1 MSRNRS
7 FKSFVIVLLLAALAA
22 AQDVASFEKRTTVKK
37 LDNGLTVVI
46 CERPEAPVFS
56 FFTHVDAGSVQD
68 PLGQTGLA
76 HMFEHMAFK
85 GTDKIGT
92 KDYAAEKVALE
103 KVEQTYAA
111 YIAERDKPVGRDEK
125 KLKDLEKAWKDA
137 VAEADKYVKPNEFP
151 QIVEINGGE
160 DLNAN
165 TSDDETNYFY
175 SFPENRLELWAYLE
189 SERFLHPVMREFY
202 KERNVVIE
210 ERRMRVDSNPI
221 GRLLEQF
228 TTAAFQ
234 AHEYHRP
241 TIGWM
246 SDLNSFSATD
256 AKKFFDEY
264 YIPSNMVVTVVGD
277 VKASETMPIIEKYF
291 GRIPSRPRPDERTT
305 TEPPQN
311 AERRVVLQDMS
322 QPLYLEGYH
331 RPDYRSPDDAVYDAI
346 ADLMSSGR
354 TSRLYRALVRDKK
367 IAADSAGFTGLP
379 GNKYPHLF
387 AFYAFPLPGHKPEEM
402 ADAIHVEIE
411 KLKNEDISDE
421 ELKMIKTRAKA
432 NLDPQ
437 PGQQRRPGQ
446 QSGFIPGALRRLA
459 RTVPLRWTASTK
471 SPKRT
476 FAAWLI
482 KLLFQPIVQWELS
495 KPSPLLQQRTKK
507 EERNE
512 NSSPAHSPF
521 DSSCHQRGSS
531 ASRCA
536 SDELAADSD
545 SASARVSSSGA
556 EAHRTAEWH
565 GDLSSG
571 RPRTP
576 GHRWHRTHPRRLAVR
591 AREQSRNAGYLRRSL
606 AHRWNQG
613 ANRGSTRRLP

>member
-1 MSRNRS
+1 MNCRS
-7 FKSFVIVLLLAALAA
+7 LKSFTIVLTLCALAA
-22 AQDVASFEKRTTVKK
+22 AQDMASFEKRTTVKK

-68 PLGQTGLA
+68 PLGETGLA

-92 KDYAAEKVALE
+92 TDYQAEKVALE

-111 YIAERDKPVGRDEK
+111 YIAERDKPVDRNDQ
-125 KLKDLEKAWKDA
+125 KLKDLEKNWKDA
-137 VAEADKYVKPNEFP
+137 VTAANKYVKPNEFP
-151 QIVEINGGE
+151 QIVENNGGE

-234 AHEYHRP
+234 AHPYHRP
-241 TIGWM
+241 TIGWI

-256 AKKFFDEY
+256 AKQFFDKY

-277 VKASETMPIIEKYF
+277 VKASETMPIVEKYF
-291 GRIPSRPRPDERTT
+291 ARIPSRPKPDERTT

-311 AERRVVLQDMS
+311 AERRVVLLEMS

-346 ADLMSSGR
+346 ADLMSNGR

-367 IAADSAGFTGLP
+367 IASDSAGFTGLP

-387 AFYAFPLPGHKPEEM
+387 AFYAFPLPGHKPDEM
-402 ADAIHVEIE
+402 AEAIHVEIE
-411 KLKNEDISDE
+411 KLKKEDISDE
-421 ELKMIKTRAKA
+421 ELRMIKTRAKA
-432 NLDPQ
+432 NLLRSLGSNEGLANNLALYQARYDDWRELFRSVDRIDKVSKADI
-437 PGQQRRPGQ
+437 RRVANQTFVPTN
-446 QSGFIPGALRRLA
+446 
-459 RTVPLRWTASTK
+459 RTVGIIETK
-471 SPKRT
+471 TP
-476 FAAWLI
+476 
-482 KLLFQPIVQWELS
+482 
-495 KPSPLLQQRTKK
+495 
-507 EERNE
+507 
-512 NSSPAHSPF
+512 
-521 DSSCHQRGSS
+521 
-531 ASRCA
+531 
-536 SDELAADSD
+536 AADQKG
-545 SASARVSSSGA
+545 GA
-556 EAHRTAEWH
+556 
-565 GDLSSG
+565 
-571 RPRTP
+571 
-576 GHRWHRTHPRRLAVR
+576 
-591 AREQSRNAGYLRRSL
+591 Q
-606 AHRWNQG
+606 
-613 ANRGSTRRLP
+613 

>member
-1 MSRNRS
+1 MKYRS
-7 FKSFVIVLLLAALAA
+7 LKSFAILLILAALAA
-22 AQDVASFEKRTTVKK
+22 AQDIASFEKRTTVKK

-68 PLGQTGLA
+68 PLGETGLA

-92 KDYAAEKVALE
+92 KNYAAEKVALE
-103 KVEQTYAA
+103 KVEQAYAA

-125 KLKDLEKAWKDA
+125 KLKELEKGWKDA

-210 ERRMRVDSNPI
+210 ERRMRTDSNPI

-234 AHEYHRP
+234 AHPYHRP

-256 AKKFFDEY
+256 AKHFFDTY
-264 YIPSNMVVTVVGD
+264 YIPSNMVVAVVGD
-277 VKASETMPIIEKYF
+277 VKASETMPMVEKYF
-291 GRIPSRPRPDERTT
+291 SRIPSHAKPDERTT

-311 AERRVVLQDMS
+311 SERRVVLREMS

-331 RPDYRSPDDAVYDAI
+331 RPDFRNPDDAVYDAI
-346 ADLMSSGR
+346 ADLMSNGR
-354 TSRLYRALVRDKK
+354 TSRLYRALVRDKR
-367 IAADSAGFTGLP
+367 IASDSAGFTGLP

-387 AFYAFPLPGHKPEEM
+387 AFYAFPLPGHKPDEM

-411 KLKNEDISDE
+411 KLKKEDISDE
-421 ELKMIKTRAKA
+421 ELRMIKTRAKA
-432 NLDPQ
+432 NLIRSLGSNEGLANNLALYQARYDDWRELFRSVDRIDKVSKADI
-437 PGQQRRPGQ
+437 RRVANQTFVPTN
-446 QSGFIPGALRRLA
+446 
-459 RTVPLRWTASTK
+459 RTVGVIETK
-471 SPKRT
+471 S
-476 FAAWLI
+476 AAAPDQ
-482 KLLFQPIVQWELS
+482 K
-495 KPSPLLQQRTKK
+495 
-507 EERNE
+507 
-512 NSSPAHSPF
+512 
-521 DSSCHQRGSS
+521 G
-531 ASRCA
+531 
-536 SDELAADSD
+536 
-545 SASARVSSSGA
+545 GA
-556 EAHRTAEWH
+556 
-565 GDLSSG
+565 
-571 RPRTP
+571 
-576 GHRWHRTHPRRLAVR
+576 
-591 AREQSRNAGYLRRSL
+591 Q
-606 AHRWNQG
+606 
-613 ANRGSTRRLP
+613 

>member
-1 MSRNRS
+1 MSRTRS
-7 FKSFVIVLLLAALAA
+7 FKLFTIVLILTALAA

-103 KVEQTYAA
+103 RVEQTYAA
-111 YIAERDKPVGRDEK
+111 YIVERDKPVGRDEK

-246 SDLNSFSATD
+246 SDLNTFSATD
-256 AKKFFDEY
+256 AKKFFDKY
-264 YIPSNMVVTVVGD
+264 YIPSNMVVAVVGD
-277 VKASETMPIIEKYF
+277 VKASETMPVIEKYF
-291 GRIPSRPRPDERTT
+291 GRIPSRPKPDERTT

-311 AERRVVLQDMS
+311 AERRVILQDMS

-331 RPDYRSPDDAVYDAI
+331 RPDYRSADDAVYDAI
-346 ADLMSSGR
+346 ADLMSNGR

-387 AFYAFPLPGHKPEEM
+387 AFYAFPLPGHKPDEM

-432 NLDPQ
+432 NLIRGLGSNEGLANDLALYQ
-437 PGQQRRPGQ
+437 ARYDDWRELFRSVDRIDKVSKADIRRVAKQTFVPTN
-446 QSGFIPGALRRLA
+446 
-459 RTVPLRWTASTK
+459 RTVGIIETR
-471 SPKRT
+471 
-476 FAAWLI
+476 AAA
-482 KLLFQPIVQWELS
+482 P
-495 KPSPLLQQRTKK
+495 
-507 EERNE
+507 
-512 NSSPAHSPF
+512 
-521 DSSCHQRGSS
+521 
-531 ASRCA
+531 
-536 SDELAADSD
+536 AADQK
-545 SASARVSSSGA
+545 GG
-556 EAHRTAEWH
+556 T
-565 GDLSSG
+565 
-571 RPRTP
+571 
-576 GHRWHRTHPRRLAVR
+576 
-591 AREQSRNAGYLRRSL
+591 Q
-606 AHRWNQG
+606 
-613 ANRGSTRRLP
+613 